1 MKKTVLS
8 LSLLSMIVLA
18 GCANTNTN
26 VVNSDDCCSNVQ
38 KLNIPDLPTIT
49 NRVTS
54 FDVRP
59 QEPEI
64 TVVPSMSIDAKVLFA
79 FDKSVLT
86 PEGKK
91 IISQVADLASR
102 NMEKSIELTGST
114 DFFGT
119 EKYNEKLAEKRA
131 VVVRNEFIK
140 NGVPAN
146 KIAIK
151 IYLGQKEQEIIDNCK
166 GDVKEC
172 VAPDRNTSM
181 LIKLDMK

>member
-8 LSLLSMIVLA
+8 LSLLSILTLA
-18 GCANTNTN
+18 GCANTNNN
-26 VVNSDDCCSNVQ
+26 VINDNCCSNVQ
-38 KLNIPDLPTIT
+38 KLSIPDLPNIN
-49 NRVTS
+49 NRLVS
-54 FDVRP
+54 YDVRP
-59 QEPEI
+59 KEPE
-64 TVVPSMSIDAKVLFA
+64 VVVIPSMSINAKVLFA

-151 IYLGQKEQEIIDNCK
+151 IYLGQKEQEIVDNCK
-166 GDVKEC
+166 VDLKEC

-181 LIKLDMK
+181 LIKLDLK

>member
-1 MKKTVLS
+1 MKKTMLS
-8 LSLLSMIVLA
+8 VSLLSILALA
-18 GCANTNTN
+18 GCSNTTSN
-26 VVNSDDCCSNVQ
+26 VVKSDDCCSNVQ
-38 KLNIPDLPTIT
+38 KLSIPDSPTIN
-49 NRVTS
+49 NRLTT

-59 QEPEI
+59 KEPE
-64 TVVPSMSIDAKVLFA
+64 VVVIPSMSIDAKVLFA

-119 EKYNEKLAEKRA
+119 EKHNEKLAEKRA

-151 IYLGQKEQEIIDNCK
+151 IYLGQKEQEVVDSCK
-166 GDVKEC
+166 GDLKEC

-181 LIKLDMK
+181 LIKLDLK